1 MFVQNYSQDPTN
13 KIHSLLV
20 ALYYFYKFPAQISHN
35 IFYKLIEVKNFKA
48 F

>member
-1 MFVQNYSQDPTN
+1 MFVQNYSPYPTN

-20 ALYYFYKFPAQISHN
+20 GLNYFYKFLAQISHN
-35 IFYKLIEVKNFKA
+35 LPYKLTEMKHFKA